1 MQYRLRR
8 ADGDYRWMSGRA
20 EPMRDD
26 RGDIVQWFGLCHD
39 IDDQMRLYS
48 DIAEREAKIRRLV
61 QRFHETDRLHGLP
74 WDSLVRWPVVAL
86 FFDSLDEIEDHGG
99 MAAGI

>member
-1 MQYRLRR
+1 LRGAIPKR
-8 ADGDYRWMSGRA
+8 ILQAA
-20 EPMRDD
+20 
-26 RGDIVQWFGLCHD
+26 
-39 IDDQMRLYS
+39 
-48 DIAEREAKIRRLV
+48 IAIAGNAFMLLV
-61 QRFHETDRLHGLP
+61 QRFHETDRLHGLR

>member
-1 MQYRLRR
+1 
-8 ADGDYRWMSGRA
+8 
-20 EPMRDD
+20 
-26 RGDIVQWFGLCHD
+26 
-39 IDDQMRLYS
+39 
-48 DIAEREAKIRRLV
+48 V